1 MKYYLEEIPDSFLK
15 NTWNPKMMIIM
26 TLKLFLLLIFYF
38 DYQQW
43 QQGCFGFWS
52 RCFSDF
58 FLCIW
63 NVSSS
68 SASWRTKRLSL
79 LLFCKSLFLSHKIRK
94 NTETF
99 SLFLIFHH
107 DETSVIKNGRD
118 EFLISWPRIWYRVCS
133 FSQPKIKRATC
144 VCVRGLVL
152 LTLWGPIYILG
163 TRLPYG
169 DKSPLRKSF
178 IFRVKTLF
186 WVRFRKVVALVN
198 IRVGLQEMNSSLC
211 DVPKSDGNTYLCV
224 FVCMK

>member
-1 MKYYLEEIPDSFLK
+1 MKFKWNTTLNSCFRKFLIFSSKTHETQKWWLLWHWSF
-15 NTWNPKMMIIM
+15 
-26 TLKLFLLLIFYF
+26 FLLLIFYF
-38 DYQQW
+38 NYQQW

-133 FSQPKIKRATC
+133 FSQPKIKRAMC
-144 VCVRGLVL
+144 VCSWTCITDVVRTHLHFGDSPS
-152 LTLWGPIYILG
+152 LWGQVPI
-163 TRLPYG
+163 T
-169 DKSPLRKSF
+169 
-178 IFRVKTLF
+178 
-186 WVRFRKVVALVN
+186 
-198 IRVGLQEMNSSLC
+198 
-211 DVPKSDGNTYLCV
+211 
-224 FVCMK
+224 